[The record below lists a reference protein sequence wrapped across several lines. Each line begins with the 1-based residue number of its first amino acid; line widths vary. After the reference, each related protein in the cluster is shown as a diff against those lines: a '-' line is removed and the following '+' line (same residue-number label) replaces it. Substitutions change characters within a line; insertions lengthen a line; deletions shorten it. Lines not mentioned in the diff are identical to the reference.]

1 MQADVNM
8 HTLSE
13 RNAQDFHDSVQ
24 QPMNDLKAR
33 LLTAVYR
40 HKLPLILGA
49 NFSIWRQQHDI

>member
-13 RNAQDFHDSVQ
+13 RDAQDFHDSVE

-33 LLTAVYR
+33 LLAAVYR

-49 NFSIWRQQHDI
+49 NFSIWR

>member
-8 HTLSE
+8 NTLSK
-13 RNAQDFHDSVQ
+13 RNAQDFHNSIE
-24 QPMNDLKAR
+24 QPVNDLEAR
-33 LLTAVYR
+33 LLAAVYC